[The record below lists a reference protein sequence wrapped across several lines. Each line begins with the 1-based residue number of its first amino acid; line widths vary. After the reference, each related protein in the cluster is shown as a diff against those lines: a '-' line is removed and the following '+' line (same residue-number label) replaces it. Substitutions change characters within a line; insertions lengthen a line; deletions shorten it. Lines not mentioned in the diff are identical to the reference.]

1 MFGSVSYS
9 RFRLVELTR
18 NILVCLFVCG
28 VLVSPAAGPAVGAEG
43 ETDEEDV
50 EYIVVLSEVAIW
62 EDTIPSDKDM
72 KIYFDVDKA
81 MAYLFALYGDATM
94 EIFSPYGLWKQSS
107 ITDPDIAA
115 KVEQDL
121 PADASYH
128 MLPAG
133 SDSGEY
139 YMILTKKE
147 RNKIAPFTIVQYTV
161 YKFEKPLVEE
171 ESEKEAGAPAPTD

>member
-1 MFGSVSYS
+1 M
-9 RFRLVELTR
+9 TR
-18 NILVCLFVCG
+18 NIITSLFVCG
-28 VLVSPAAGPAVGAEG
+28 VVAYPAAGTAVGVEG
-43 ETDEEDV
+43 ETNEGDV

-94 EIFSPYGLWKQSS
+94 EIYSPYGLWKQSL

-121 PADASYH
+121 PADGSYH

-171 ESEKEAGAPAPTD
+171 KESEKEAGAPAPTD

>member
-1 MFGSVSYS
+1 MKRLITCLSVFGTLAYS
-9 RFRLVELTR
+9 
-18 NILVCLFVCG
+18 
-28 VLVSPAAGPAVGAEG
+28 AAGAAVAAKSERSNG
-43 ETDEEDV
+43 DV
-50 EYIVVLSEVAIW
+50 EYIVVLSEVAVW

-107 ITDPDIAA
+107 ITDPDIAT
-115 KVEQDL
+115 KVETDL
-121 PADASYH
+121 PAVGSYH

-171 ESEKEAGAPAPTD
+171 EQPEKEAGAPAPTD

>member
-1 MFGSVSYS
+1 
-9 RFRLVELTR
+9 
-18 NILVCLFVCG
+18 
-28 VLVSPAAGPAVGAEG
+28 VSPAAGPAFGV
-43 ETDEEDV
+43 ETETNEEDV
-50 EYIVVLSEVAIW
+50 EYIVVLSEVAVW

-94 EIFSPYGLWKQSS
+94 EVFSPYGLWKQSS

-121 PADASYH
+121 PADGSYH

-139 YMILTKKE
+139 YMVLIKKK
-147 RNKIAPFTIVQYTV
+147 RNKRAPFTIVQYTV

-171 ESEKEAGAPAPTD
+171 EQPEKEAGAPAPTD

>member
-1 MFGSVSYS
+1 M
-9 RFRLVELTR
+9 RRLR
-18 NILVCLFVCG
+18 YILLCSLLLGPFAC
-28 VLVSPAAGPAVGAEG
+28 SAAEHVISAGNGTNEG
-43 ETDEEDV
+43 DV
-50 EYIVVLSEVAIW
+50 EYIVVLSEVAVW

-94 EIFSPYGLWKQSS
+94 EIYSPYGLWKQSS
-107 ITDPDIAA
+107 ITDPDITA

-121 PADASYH
+121 PADGSYY

-139 YMILTKKE
+139 YMVLTKKK
-147 RNKIAPFTIVQYTV
+147 RNKRAPFTIVQYTV

-171 ESEKEAGAPAPTD
+171 EPTEKEAGAPAPTD